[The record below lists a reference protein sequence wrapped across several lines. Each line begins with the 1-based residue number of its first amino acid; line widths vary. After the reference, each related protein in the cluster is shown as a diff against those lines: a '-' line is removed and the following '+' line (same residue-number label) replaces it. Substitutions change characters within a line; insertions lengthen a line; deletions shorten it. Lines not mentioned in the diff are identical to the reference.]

1 MHAPTIHHAGGVSRW
16 LKALGLIACA
26 VPLGVLLMFAVGEG
40 LEGWGHLLQAAP
52 LVLLVVLAWWRP
64 LIGGALIAL
73 VGIGLA
79 AVFTLGGPGDP
90 QMDPSANLFV
100 YWVLFA
106 PAIVGGLLL
115 AAAGWVKTRET

>member
-1 MHAPTIHHAGGVSRW
+1 MHAPSIRHAGRASRW

-26 VPLGVLLMFAVGEG
+26 IPIAVLLVFAAGEG

-52 LVLLVVLAWWRP
+52 LLLLVAVAWWRP

-73 VGIGLA
+73 IGLGLT
-79 AVFTLGGPGDP
+79 AVFALGGPGDP
-90 QMDPSANLFV
+90 QMDPSAYTFV
-100 YWVLFA
+100 YAVLLA

-115 AAAGWVKTRET
+115 TVAGWLQTREP